1 MSNLQTNDIASNQ
14 NMYTDEEPINENIQ
28 RNANLSV
35 TNLLKGGF
43 YNFDE
48 QVLKPVLLDQPKSSR
63 NSPRSPK

>member
-1 MSNLQTNDIASNQ
+1 MTSPII
-14 NMYTDEEPINENIQ
+14 MEHDEDPANADIQ

-48 QVLKPVLLDQPKSSR
+48 QVLKPVLLDQPKTSR